1 MRVGNGPLKWKD
13 KIVENSLEM
22 ARVLNEYFSS
32 VFTEENSRNI
42 PLCNND
48 PLEQELTD
56 IDITEEKVAK
66 AIDQMKKNK
75 AAGVDG
81 FGKTFVKGISKGIM
95 EPLVSLMKEALE
107 KTVVRARR
115 LEKN

>member
-1 MRVGNGPLKWKD
+1 MKWKN

-32 VFTEENSRNI
+32 VFTKENSRNI

-81 FGKTFVKGISKGIM
+81 FCTTFVKGSSKGIM
-95 EPLVSLMKEALE
+95 EPLVSL
-107 KTVVRARR
+107 
-115 LEKN
+115 